1 MKRYLAFISYRHR
14 EPDQLVSTALLKG
27 LETYHLPKNSG
38 LPAKR
43 RVFRDADELPTGT
56 DLGANIE
63 SALDESEWLI
73 ALCSEKYLASQWCL
87 LEIERFVRM
96 GRKER
101 ILPVLLSGTPETAVP
116 EDIRDL
122 PLAADLRGE
131 DLSFDRKKLPKAV
144 PALLARMAARE
155 ETGAAGASEKGASAA
170 GPAAVGASAAGDAEA
185 HVLQPEDF
193 AAAERHFRW
202 KAVSAA
208 AACVLAGILGFA
220 AYALHTADLIAEG
233 NKRIAEATELT
244 EKARAAAEER
254 RKSAARKN
262 AQYAAEQ
269 SLAEYRAGNEKE
281 ALALALSVLPKDAG
295 SRETVFSED
304 PGSGETVFSKDAGSG
319 EDISPEALGALRVA
333 MSSPRLSYRKKSSA
347 ETEFSITKYTYIDPR
362 TLLLEGEEYSET
374 GTFLLYGTGE
384 TLTVDSVERS
394 RAFSEGYSRA
404 FVLRS
409 STKSPERM
417 DRIFCGAEKQ
427 ARILYPDG
435 TGADLTLSGDPFF
448 ADEVVFEPWEERY
461 LAWLEEPGE
470 GQEGHMAL
478 FFRDRAEAVAEI
490 PVEGAPLHAEFFETQ
505 RTCPEILVL
514 DREGIVRIFNGENG
528 SVGRELPG
536 RWTSACFLDQKYR
549 VIASDADGS
558 GWSLLD
564 TSTGEI
570 LMKVETPSPVRGLSY
585 GGGRS
590 EVLACCEDGVRV
602 YSLKTGNLIWSLV
615 PEEAPRFALWAGYT
629 PGTGKLAL
637 VDGNAIVL
645 LYDRRAEIW
654 TLETEAD
661 DESAESIPLYREGMF
676 NRSEWVFFSR
686 DGRKVFVQMMNGTLE
701 CFHARDGSFL
711 WSRENSWNVTGA
723 HISGTCS
730 ADGKAIWMHG
740 DGKTERIDAETG
752 RSLYSIKD
760 SGGRVPEECPEQDL
774 GVLPAVGWDSMKGI
788 ELSTGKLLW
797 EAEAEKAV
805 SYSEDGGTLVYS
817 EDGRSLFYIILGDST
832 ENYGKELY
840 YAVMDPRTGKVLK
853 EKVLLRVPVL
863 EPTSLND
870 KFRLSVRHGERI
882 AVLSVY
888 PGKAPAGLPVYL
900 IDLEKGEIT
909 AEVKTPGPN
918 TQVIFPAAGGIA
930 LRWMEQSDEVTN
942 LLDYVNAYED
952 SYVFCCSLQMDG
964 TMGEVIPVNSE
975 EGRRL
980 TARESQLIR
989 FGGDEAVLNTV
1000 QYDRSSRF
1008 QSNQPNRIRRLS
1020 DNALLLDVG
1029 DSIIAAPPAGGNICI
1044 YMENITTAVT
1054 PVLLRDIDPG
1064 NLIRKAA
1071 ERLEELQ

>member
-14 EPDQLVSTALLKG
+14 EPDQQVSTALLKG
-27 LETYHLPKNSG
+27 LESYHLPKDSG

-43 RVFRDADELPTGT
+43 RVFRDTDELPTGT

-73 ALCSEKYLASQWCL
+73 ALCSKEYLASQWCL
-87 LEIERFVRM
+87 LEIARFIRM

-101 ILPVLLSGTPETAVP
+101 ILPVLLSDTPETAVP
-116 EDIRDL
+116 EEIRDL

-144 PALLARMAARE
+144 PALLARMAAARE
-155 ETGAAGASEKGASAA
+155 EAGEEGAAGKAEGPVSAGKAEGPGSAGAY
-170 GPAAVGASAAGDAEA
+170 
-185 HVLQPEDF
+185 VLQPEDF
-193 AAAERHFRW
+193 AAAERRFRW
-202 KAVSAA
+202 KAASCAA
-208 AACVLAGILGFA
+208 AIVLAGILGFA
-220 AYALHTADLIAEG
+220 AYALHTAGLIAEG
-233 NKRIAEATELT
+233 NKRIAEAAEQT

-254 RKSAARKN
+254 RKSASRRN

-281 ALALALSVLPKDAG
+281 ALTLALSALP
-295 SRETVFSED
+295 ED
-304 PGSGETVFSKDAGSG
+304 PGSGEDV
-319 EDISPEALGALRVA
+319 SPEALGALRMI
-333 MSSPRLSYRKKSSA
+333 MSSPRVSYRKKGSA
-347 ETEFSITKYTYIDPR
+347 ETGFSISEYTYIDQR
-362 TLLLEGEEYSET
+362 MLLLEGEEYTET
-374 GTFLLYGTGE
+374 GTFLFYDTGTLE
-384 TLTVDSVERS
+384 TVASTARQQ
-394 RAFSEGYSRA
+394 AFSEGYSRA

-409 STKSPERM
+409 ITKAPERM
-417 DRIFCGAEKQ
+417 DRIYCGAGKQ

-435 TGADLTLSGDPFF
+435 TGMDLTLSGEPFF
-448 ADEVVFEPWEERY
+448 ADEVVYEPWEERY
-461 LAWLEEPGE
+461 LAWLEAPGE

-490 PVEGAPLHAEFFETQ
+490 PVDGAPLHAEFYETQ
-505 RTCPEILVL
+505 QTCPEILVL
-514 DREGIVRIFNGENG
+514 DREGIIRIFNGENG
-528 SVGRELPG
+528 SGARELPG
-536 RWTSACFLDQKYR
+536 KWSSACFLDQKYR
-549 VIASDADGS
+549 AAAAEEDGS

-585 GGGRS
+585 SGGRS

-602 YSLKTGNLIWSLV
+602 YSLKTGNLVWSLV

-629 PGTGKLAL
+629 PGRGRLAL
-637 VDGNAIVL
+637 VDGSAVVL
-645 LYDRRAEIW
+645 LYDRRAEVW

-661 DESAESIPLYREGMF
+661 DETTGNETAGSEAAGSIPLYREGMF

-686 DGRKVFVQMMNGTLE
+686 DGSKVFLQMMNGTLE
-701 CFHARDGSFL
+701 CFDARDGSFL

-723 HISGTCS
+723 HVSGTCS

-740 DGKTERIDAETG
+740 DGKTERIDMETG
-752 RSLYSIKD
+752 RVLYSIEN
-760 SGGRVPEECPEQDL
+760 SGGWVPEECPEQDL
-774 GVLPAVGWDSMKGI
+774 GILPPVGWDSMKGI

-797 EAEAEKAV
+797 EAEAGQTEK
-805 SYSEDGGTLVYS
+805 YKEDGGTLVYS
-817 EDGRSLFYIILGDST
+817 EDGRSLFYIILRDGT

-840 YAVMDPRTGKVLK
+840 YAVMDPRTGKILK

-863 EPTSLND
+863 EPDSLND
-870 KFRLSVRHGERI
+870 KFRLSVRHGERL

-900 IDLEKGEIT
+900 IDLEKGKIT

-964 TMGEVIPVNSE
+964 TMGGTIPVNSE

-980 TARESQLIR
+980 TARESQLVR
-989 FGGDEAVLNTV
+989 FGGEEAVLNTV
-1000 QYDRSSRF
+1000 QYEKSSIY
-1008 QSNQPNRIRRLS
+1008 QSNQPNQLRRLS
-1020 DNALLLDVG
+1020 DNALLLDAG
-1029 DSIIAAPPAGGNICI
+1029 ESIIAAPPAGGNICI
-1044 YMENITTAVT
+1044 YRDNITTAVT
-1054 PVLLRDIDPG
+1054 PVLLRDTDAG
-1064 NLIRKAA
+1064 TLIRKAS